1 MKPVKPVKPV
11 KHPIPEI
18 FASTLNQYIQFIR
31 LEKGLSDNSIASY
44 KHDVGR
50 YLTFIHDT
58 IGLRDLGGVS
68 MNHIH
73 NYLQELTAMNLSTGS
88 IARNISSIRGFH
100 AFLMREN
107 LTEANPAKMIDL
119 PRQAKKL
126 PAVLSVEEVES
137 ILSAP
142 DRSTLV
148 GMRDAAILECLY
160 GTGIRVS
167 ELIFLQMDQL
177 FFDIGFLRVIG
188 KGNKERLVPLGEP
201 ALKAIQSWVEK
212 ARPTFA
218 MAAGGGGGRAGVG
231 VGAGGA
237 GAGRASAGSAV
248 SGLPG
253 GAQTQNRVF
262 INQRGA
268 PLSRMTIWNIVRKYS
283 VATGIEKHVYPHI
296 FRHSFATHLLE
307 GGADLRSVQE
317 MLGHVSIITTE
328 IYTHVDRTLLHQVH
342 KEFHPRA

>member
-1 MKPVKPVKPV
+1 MKQVKPV
-11 KHPIPEI
+11 KHTIPET
-18 FASTLNQYIQFIR
+18 FASLLNQYIQFIR

-44 KHDVGR
+44 KHDIGR

-68 MNHIH
+68 MHHIH
-73 NYLQELTAMNLSTGS
+73 NCLQELTAMNLSTGS

-100 AFLMREN
+100 AFLMREK

-126 PAVLSVEEVES
+126 PAVLSVEEVDT

-201 ALKAIQSWVEK
+201 ALKAIQAWVEK

-218 MAAGGGGGRAGVG
+218 
-231 VGAGGA
+231 GGA
-237 GAGRASAGSAV
+237 GAGAV

>member
-1 MKPVKPVKPV
+1 MKPVKPV

-100 AFLMREN
+100 AYLMREN

-218 MAAGGGGGRAGVG
+218 MAAGAGGRAGVG
-231 VGAGGA
+231 VGA
-237 GAGRASAGSAV
+237 
-248 SGLPG
+248 G

-328 IYTHVDRTLLHQVH
+328 IYTHVDRTLLHQIH

>member
-1 MKPVKPVKPV
+1 MKPVKPV

-201 ALKAIQSWVEK
+201 ALKAIQAWVEK

-218 MAAGGGGGRAGVG
+218 MAAGVGGGRA
-231 VGAGGA
+231 
-237 GAGRASAGSAV
+237 V
-248 SGLPG
+248 SGQPG

>member
-1 MKPVKPVKPV
+1 MKQE
-11 KHPIPEI
+11 KHPIPET

-44 KHDVGR
+44 KHDIGR

-58 IGLRDLGGVS
+58 IRLRDLGGVS
-68 MNHIH
+68 MQHIH

-100 AFLMREN
+100 AFLMREK

-126 PAVLSVEEVES
+126 PAVLSVEEVDA

-201 ALKAIQSWVEK
+201 ALKAIQAWVEK

-218 MAAGGGGGRAGVG
+218 
-231 VGAGGA
+231 GGA
-237 GAGRASAGSAV
+237 GASAGVNSV

>member
-1 MKPVKPVKPV
+1 MKPVKPV

-201 ALKAIQSWVEK
+201 ALKAIQAWVEK

-218 MAAGGGGGRAGVG
+218 MAAGGGGGRTG
-231 VGAGGA
+231 VGAGGT
-237 GAGRASAGSAV
+237 V

>member
-1 MKPVKPVKPV
+1 
-11 KHPIPEI
+11 
-18 FASTLNQYIQFIR
+18 
-31 LEKGLSDNSIASY
+31 
-44 KHDVGR
+44 
-50 YLTFIHDT
+50 
-58 IGLRDLGGVS
+58 
-68 MNHIH
+68 
-73 NYLQELTAMNLSTGS
+73 
-88 IARNISSIRGFH
+88 
-100 AFLMREN
+100 
-107 LTEANPAKMIDL
+107 
-119 PRQAKKL
+119 
-126 PAVLSVEEVES
+126 
-137 ILSAP
+137 
-142 DRSTLV
+142 
-148 GMRDAAILECLY
+148 
-160 GTGIRVS
+160 
-167 ELIFLQMDQL
+167 LQMDQL
-177 FFDIGFLRVIG
+177 FLTSGFASDG

-218 MAAGGGGGRAGVG
+218 MAAGAGGRAVPGE
-231 VGAGGA
+231 
-237 GAGRASAGSAV
+237 
-248 SGLPG
+248 PG

-317 MLGHVSIITTE
+317 MFGHVSIITTE

>member
-1 MKPVKPVKPV
+1 VKPV

-218 MAAGGGGGRAGVG
+218 MAAGAGGRA
-231 VGAGGA
+231 
-237 GAGRASAGSAV
+237 V
-248 SGLPG
+248 SGVPG